1 MLEDHDTAEM
11 EARKPGC
18 IEGLGCWLQEK
29 APCQVLI
36 PMLPHITEELL
47 GTCLQQECF
56 QRWLVNEMTQA
67 GGFLGSQFEV
77 LCPSNCCSFQCRY
90 PFEYES
96 WELGK
101 PSAIAKISCCA
112 PMSSH
117 VFLSSK
123 RTSIIRVG
131 CAYFW
136 QIKNSSYGKEL

>member
-1 MLEDHDTAEM
+1 M
-11 EARKPGC
+11 
-18 IEGLGCWLQEK
+18 
-29 APCQVLI
+29 
-36 PMLPHITEELL
+36 
-47 GTCLQQECF
+47 
-56 QRWLVNEMTQA
+56 NEMTQA

-123 RTSIIRVG
+123 RTSIVRVG